1 MKRDYQELINN
12 YQGGD
17 LDLSGG
23 EIKSLEL
30 GHIEGS
36 LNLSK
41 CVIGKLSIGWVS
53 NTLDMS
59 GAEIKKI
66 ESAIDANSV
75 NMTGAKIGKLP
86 EHIWTDSLSIE
97 KSNIEKLNTDIRAN
111 VFNVKSTKITSFP
124 KNMKVHRL
132 ITDSKTAKNLSLLTL
147 KQCDELVIDN
157 CVYFEQSDLVE
168 NYNFSNVVSVA
179 SDMEMVCAC
188 N

>member
-1 MKRDYQELINN
+1 MKKDYQELINN

-17 LDLSGG
+17 LDLSGC
-23 EIKSLEL
+23 EIKNLTL

-41 CVIGKLSIGWVS
+41 SVIGKLSIGWVS

-66 ESAIDANSV
+66 ETPIDANSV
-75 NMTGAKIGKLP
+75 NMSGAKIGKLP

-111 VFNVKSTKITSFP
+111 VFNVRGTKIASFP
-124 KNMKVHRL
+124 KTMKVHRL

-157 CVYFEQSDLVE
+157 SIYFEQSDLVE
-168 NYNFSNVVSVA
+168 NYNFSNVVSA
-179 SDMEMVCAC
+179 SDNIEMVCTM
-188 N
+188 